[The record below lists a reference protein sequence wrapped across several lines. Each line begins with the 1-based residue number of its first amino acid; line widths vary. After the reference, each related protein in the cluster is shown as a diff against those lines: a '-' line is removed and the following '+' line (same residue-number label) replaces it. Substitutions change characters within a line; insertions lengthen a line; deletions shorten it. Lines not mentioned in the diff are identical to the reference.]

1 MENQNLFKNLY
12 LKQFNDSD
20 AIAYNKGFI
29 SNSSDYNFRI
39 LDNAYRDTAKIYA
52 KIKMAIDSGNCSSY
66 NCEVE
71 LNQLKQLKEAPQAS
85 LDFLSTL
92 IGELSATDEPN
103 FDPNNNYSFT
113 VANSILNGR
122 PGFSKSDGYDVYLN
136 LMPDGSQQIA
146 FFGPGFE
153 QPLIINNT
161 SLNALIEAKTSL
173 VVSTPDIN
181 KDMLRLL
188 TEVGIFS
195 LSDVNENGELS
206 AGAKISEEYVI
217 MNADGSFDYE
227 VIDIGNGEG
236 RNVLKYDI
244 DKIQRKIDPFIS
256 AEVAGL
262 LSSEQRAVAAW
273 NVYISSGVTAEEN
286 DQTVENAIP
295 ATPWYYE
302 TDLPLDQ
309 KKKIMFETK
318 YKQYFMNNYLKQF
331 VTNKLPTVKE
341 DAVVFDMAEYKKAK
355 AQKFIEDNKL

>member
-20 AIAYNKGFI
+20 AIAYSKGFV
-29 SNSSDYNFRI
+29 SNTSDYNFRI
-39 LDNAYRDTAKIYA
+39 LDNAYRDTGKAYA
-52 KIKMAIDSGNCSSY
+52 KIKMAIDSNNCSSY

-71 LNQLKQLKEAPQAS
+71 LMQLKQLQEAPQVS
-85 LDFLSTL
+85 LDFLSSL
-92 IGELSATDEPN
+92 VAELSVTEEPN
-103 FDPNNNYSFT
+103 FDPNNNYNFT
-113 VANSILNGR
+113 VANSIMKGR
-122 PGFSKSDGYDVYLN
+122 PGFSKTDGYEVYLS
-136 LMPDGSQQIA
+136 LIPDGSQQIA
-146 FFGPGFE
+146 FFGPGFSE
-153 QPLIINNT
+153 PLVINNT
-161 SLNALIEAKTSL
+161 SLNSLLEANTSL

-188 TEVGIFS
+188 TEVGVFPLEAIG
-195 LSDVNENGELS
+195 ENGQLS

-217 MNADGSFDYE
+217 MNPDGSFDYE
-227 VIDIGNGEG
+227 VIDIGNGKG

-244 DKIQRKIDPFIS
+244 DKIQRKINPFIS

-273 NVYISSGVTAEEN
+273 NVYISSGVTAEQN

-295 ATPWYYE
+295 ANPWYYE
-302 TDLPLDQ
+302 TDLPLNQD
-309 KKKIMFETK
+309 KKVMFEKK
-318 YKQYFMNNYLKQF
+318 YKEYFMNNYLKQF
-331 VTNKLPTVKE
+331 VTNQLPTVKE